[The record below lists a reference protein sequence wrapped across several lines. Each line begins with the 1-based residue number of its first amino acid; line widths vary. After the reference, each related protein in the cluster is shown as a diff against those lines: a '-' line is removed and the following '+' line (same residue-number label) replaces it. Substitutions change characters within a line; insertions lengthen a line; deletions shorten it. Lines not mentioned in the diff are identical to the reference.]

1 MNPVSPNVVPRH
13 VAIIM
18 DGNGRWATQRGQPR
32 LYGHEA
38 GVRATRAVVQ
48 ACRDAGVGV
57 LTLYAFSSENW
68 FRPAAEVG
76 FLLELFVR
84 TMGVELDTLHTEG
97 VRVRF
102 IGDRA
107 RLPQTLTAVMEASER
122 RTAGNTGMA
131 LVIALGYGGRQDL
144 VQAVRMLGRRIEA
157 ATLRAEEITEADLGA
172 TLALGDLPDPDLL
185 IRTGG
190 EYRIS
195 NFLLWHLAY
204 TELYFCDTLW
214 PDFGPAELSSALAWY
229 GGRERRFGR
238 TEPPSPGAMMESAD
252 DQ

>member
-1 MNPVSPNVVPRH
+1 MNPVSTNVVPRH

-18 DGNGRWATQRGQPR
+18 DGNGRWAIQRGQPR

-38 GVRATRAVVQ
+38 GVRATRAVVR
-48 ACRDAGVGV
+48 ACRDAGVSV

-84 TMGVELDTLHTEG
+84 TMEVELDTLHAEG
-97 VRVRF
+97 VRVHF

-122 RTAGNTGMA
+122 RTADNPGMV

-144 VQAVRMLGRRIEA
+144 VQGARTLGRRIEA

-204 TELYFCDTLW
+204 TEFYFSEVFW
-214 PDFGPAELSSALAWY
+214 PDFKADQMQKALEAY
-229 GGRERRFGR
+229 AGRKRRFGQ
-238 TEPPSPGAMMESAD
+238 TD
-252 DQ
+252 DQIAARATKQ

>member
-1 MNPVSPNVVPRH
+1 MNPVFPNVVPRH

-38 GVRATRAVVQ
+38 GVRATRTVVR
-48 ACRDAGVGV
+48 ACRDAGVQV

-84 TMGVELDTLHTEG
+84 TMEVELDTLHAEG

-102 IGDRA
+102 IGDRQ
-107 RLPQTLTAVMEASER
+107 RLPHTLTAVMEASER
-122 RTAGNTGMA
+122 RTADNPGMA

-144 VQAVRMLGRRIEA
+144 VQAVRALGRRIEA

-172 TLALGDLPDPDLL
+172 ALALGDLPDPDLL

-195 NFLLWHLAY
+195 NFLLWNLAY
-204 TELYFCDTLW
+204 AELYFCDTLW
-214 PDFGPAELSSALAWY
+214 PDFGPAELGSALAWY

-238 TEPPSPGAMMESAD
+238 AEPPPSGAMMEPAD

>member
-1 MNPVSPNVVPRH
+1 MNPVSPSVAPRH

-18 DGNGRWATQRGQPR
+18 DGNGRWAIQRGQPR

-38 GVRATRAVVQ
+38 GVRATRAVVR

-84 TMGVELDTLHTEG
+84 TMGVELDTLHAEG

-102 IGDRA
+102 IGDRG
-107 RLPQTLTAVMEASER
+107 RLPQTLTTVMEASER
-122 RTAGNTGMA
+122 RTADNPGMV
-131 LVIALGYGGRQDL
+131 LIIALGYGGRQDL
-144 VQAVRMLGRRIEA
+144 VQAMRALGRRIEA

-172 TLALGDLPDPDLL
+172 ALALGDLPDPDLL

-204 TELYFCDTLW
+204 AELYFCDTLW

-229 GGRERRFGR
+229 EGRERRFGR
-238 TEPPSPGAMMESAD
+238 TEPPSSGAMMEPAD